1 MDMERFDRLEE
12 GLGRLLMTFES
23 LQSEN
28 LELKDSLEAKDLE
41 ALALKENIA
50 RLEDEKL
57 RVKKKVDTLLAKLD
71 GLIQSA

>member
-12 GLGRLLMTFES
+12 GLGHLLMSFES
-23 LQSEN
+23 LQTEN
-28 LELKDSLEAKDLE
+28 LELKDSLEAKELE
-41 ALALKENIA
+41 TLALKENIA

>member
-1 MDMERFDRLEE
+1 MDIEGFDKLEE

-28 LELKDSLEAKDLE
+28 LALKDTIETKDLE
-41 ALALKENIA
+41 AMALKENIA

>member
-1 MDMERFDRLEE
+1 MDMERFDKLEE

-41 ALALKENIA
+41 ALALKEIIA

-57 RVKKKVDTLLAKLD
+57 KVKKKVDTLLAKLY

>member
-1 MDMERFDRLEE
+1 MDMERFDKLEE

-41 ALALKENIA
+41 ALALKEIIA

-57 RVKKKVDTLLAKLD
+57 KVKKKVDTLLAKLD

>member
-41 ALALKENIA
+41 ALALKEIIA

-57 RVKKKVDTLLAKLD
+57 KVKKKVDTLLAKLD

>member
-1 MDMERFDRLEE
+1 MERFDRLEE

>member
-23 LQSEN
+23 LRTEN
-28 LELKDSLEAKDLE
+28 LELKDSLEAKELE
-41 ALALKENIA
+41 TLVLKENIA

>member
-1 MDMERFDRLEE
+1 MEMERFDKLEE

-41 ALALKENIA
+41 ALALKEIIA

-57 RVKKKVDTLLAKLD
+57 KVKKKVDTLLAKLD